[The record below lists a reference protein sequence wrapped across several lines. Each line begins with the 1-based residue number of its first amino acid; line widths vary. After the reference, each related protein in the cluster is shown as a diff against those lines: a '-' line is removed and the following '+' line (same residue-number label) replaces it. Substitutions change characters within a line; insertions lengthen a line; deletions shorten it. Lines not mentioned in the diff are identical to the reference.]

1 MVWTATLHV
10 DAFMF
15 SGGIGLPE
23 VLLVLAIVL
32 IIFGPKRL
40 PALGRSLGSGMRNF
54 KDSVSRKHDEDDED
68 DDGKPEITAA
78 QAAAPADTRSEAES
92 ATGHPGEDEV
102 VSERRV

>member
-1 MVWTATLHV
+1 
-10 DAFMF
+10 MF

-54 KDSVSRKHDEDDED
+54 KESVTGGD
-68 DDGKPEITAA
+68 DDDDDKEDKPQLTAA
-78 QAAAPADTRSEAES
+78 EARVEETRSPDEAARGAAPVSEPEPAAPAKQQD
-92 ATGHPGEDEV
+92 
-102 VSERRV
+102 